1 MRPFLL
7 LFPPLCMLLR
17 ESIGRSGVEKKVE
30 IVYRMVIRMPREH
43 VRSSILTDKGLKM
56 DSL

>member
-1 MRPFLL
+1 
-7 LFPPLCMLLR
+7 MLLR